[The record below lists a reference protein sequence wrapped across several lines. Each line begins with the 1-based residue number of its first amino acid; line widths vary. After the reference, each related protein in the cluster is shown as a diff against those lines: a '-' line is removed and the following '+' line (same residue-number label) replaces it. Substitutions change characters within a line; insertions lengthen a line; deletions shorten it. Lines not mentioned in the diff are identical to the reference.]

1 MHVNLTVCGAMHGG
15 DIILKRER
23 YTTLPLGVITCAITT
38 MEHSSAVTVPLYVHV
53 AMYVEYT

>member
-1 MHVNLTVCGAMHGG
+1 MHGG